1 MLREIA
7 VKTLTGRGKIPYFYE
22 EEICV
27 ENNVSKTLGCWI
39 INLKYSVVHE
49 NNETYIEGSYSIQLW
64 YAFNDDKSS
73 SVYEKEIKFKEKA
86 MMVFRN
92 LKTVDS
98 NKDYKVYVNKYP
110 NAVYMKLN
118 DDNRISLKIEA
129 LYFIDVFEE
138 AIVIVETKENVKA
151 DLTLEEEMLLSI
163 DTNYLT
169 NNKK

>member
-7 VKTLTGRGKIPYFYE
+7 VKTLSGRGKLPYFYE
-22 EEICV
+22 DEIYI
-27 ENNVSKTLGCWI
+27 EDEVSKTLGCWI
-39 INLKYSVVHE
+39 INLKYQIVKE
-49 NNETYIEGSYSIQLW
+49 NNETYIDGSYSIQLW
-64 YAFNDDKSS
+64 YAYNEDKSS
-73 SVYEKEIKFKEKA
+73 SVYEKEVKFKEKA
-86 MMVFRN
+86 TMVYRN
-92 LKTVDS
+92 LEKIDS
-98 NKDYKVYVNKYP
+98 DRDYKVYVNKYP
-110 NAVYMKLN
+110 NAVFMKLV
-118 DDNRISLKIEA
+118 DHHTIELKIEA